1 MKKLAILTLIA
12 MAFAGC
18 SDVAIEPDMGD
29 TAGDTTPV
37 EETVTLAMLG
47 CKDQQEAKQ
56 ELPDFDV
63 MYVGHECELSD
74 GTTLYGMATND
85 AGQVVAQYQGDTLL
99 NSVEVDPCRSMGDVG
114 FPQITNFDNGLVTIT
129 CSGGDAGHFT
139 KQIHELDLET
149 FEITLLEDNAGAYYN
164 DSNLSIMYM
173 DPYDLDL
180 ETPDTVRIVAEDG
193 GFLELYTGDAE
204 KTIGFEPEEGT
215 GPTDSNF
222 IELTVKKGAV
232 KNANDINEFLF
243 EDGGYSVDNA
253 IGLIFF
259 GVESEEG
266 KYVSVEIEYTSEEQ
280 KADFL
285 KFIETLELL

>member
-1 MKKLAILTLIA
+1 
-12 MAFAGC
+12 
-18 SDVAIEPDMGD
+18 
-29 TAGDTTPV
+29 
-37 EETVTLAMLG
+37 
-47 CKDQQEAKQ
+47 
-56 ELPDFDV
+56 
-63 MYVGHECELSD
+63 
-74 GTTLYGMATND
+74 
-85 AGQVVAQYQGDTLL
+85 
-99 NSVEVDPCRSMGDVG
+99 
-114 FPQITNFDNGLVTIT
+114 
-129 CSGGDAGHFT
+129 
-139 KQIHELDLET
+139 
-149 FEITLLEDNAGAYYN
+149 
-164 DSNLSIMYM
+164 M